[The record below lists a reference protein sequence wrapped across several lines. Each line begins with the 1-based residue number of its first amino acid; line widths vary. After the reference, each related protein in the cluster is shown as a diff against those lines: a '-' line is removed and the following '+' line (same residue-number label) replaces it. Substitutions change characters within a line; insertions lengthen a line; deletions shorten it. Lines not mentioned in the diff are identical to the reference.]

1 MGCCEKDSLEEVS
14 LVQPEKTG
22 RNSESNDKNHHF
34 FKILPL
40 PPHSTLIILLF
51 VKSHELHP
59 ETSCQIS
66 PSHITPDLTSNP
78 CTGKKSTSIS
88 PRLLG
93 QTRICHSPSFSSRG
107 GSDLGVL
114 FPHVL
119 DQEPLAWTLGPCLS
133 YCEKVLSQP
142 TLLQG
147 MTQRR
152 VPNPSLIFACSI
164 GTEFSHNPL
173 NFPWPVSQ
181 KTCWPWDQKGRQK
194 SKWFIF
200 FCTTSWLQYKLG
212 DDSQWPEFVTLDFQI
227 ANNLN
232 TFYTKEQ
239 QTVRGLLGSGFF
251 LLWGHP
257 FNSCFSF

>member
-88 PRLLG
+88 GADQNLPFPLL
-93 QTRICHSPSFSSRG
+93 F
-107 GSDLGVL
+107 
-114 FPHVL
+114 FP
-119 DQEPLAWTLGPCLS
+119 
-133 YCEKVLSQP
+133 
-142 TLLQG
+142 
-147 MTQRR
+147 RR
-152 VPNPSLIFACSI
+152 VWFGRPVPTCPGPGTPGLNTGTLSFLLWEGSI
-164 GTEFSHNPL
+164 AAHSSP
-173 NFPWPVSQ
+173 
-181 KTCWPWDQKGRQK
+181 
-194 SKWFIF
+194 
-200 FCTTSWLQYKLG
+200 G
-212 DDSQWPEFVTLDFQI
+212 DDSEASSQPKPYFCLLHRYWIFSQSSQLSLACLPKDLL
-227 ANNLN
+227 ALGPKGK
-232 TFYTKEQ
+232 TKIE
-239 QTVRGLLGSGFF
+239 VIHF
-251 LLWGHP
+251 LLYYILA
-257 FNSCFSF
+257 SI